1 MALGGKNID
10 VSALDT
16 MSTEDI
22 AALDIAH
29 LCEFQDEID
38 EAETLWE
45 TRKEALRFAIE
56 KRIGEK
62 AAAARLAADK
72 DTGTVHVPDGELS
85 IACALTKRV
94 KWDQDKMAAIRVRI
108 INGGG
113 DPDAYI
119 KTALTV
125 PEAIYAE
132 MQPAVQAVF
141 RDARTV
147 TTDKE
152 KFVIS
157 DPKAPKAKKSRR

>member
-16 MSTEDI
+16 LKPEEI
-22 AALDIAH
+22 AALDITH

-38 EAETLWE
+38 EAISLWE
-45 TRKEALRFAIE
+45 TRKEALRFGIE
-56 KRIGEK
+56 KRVAEK
-62 AAAARLAADK
+62 AAAARLADGK
-72 DTGTVHVPDGELS
+72 DTGTVHIADGELS
-85 IACALTKRV
+85 VACALTKRV
-94 KWDQDKMAAIRVRI
+94 KWDQDKMAAIRARI
-108 INGGG
+108 IAGNG
-113 DPDAYI
+113 DPDAYM

-132 MQPAVQAVF
+132 MQPAVREVF